1 MHSDLC
7 TVVWKSEA
15 GARSVRILAEIE
27 KTAGLDAKHVQC
39 RWSVYVPS
47 YNNTS
52 KQANAFPLKGSML
65 FKVEYLLLLLF

>member
-1 MHSDLC
+1 M
-7 TVVWKSEA
+7 
-15 GARSVRILAEIE
+15 LAEIE

-52 KQANAFPLKGSML
+52 KQANAFPLKSSIL
-65 FKVEYLLLLLF
+65 FKSGISIPVIILKQVKVL